1 MSGSIP
7 GSGRFPGEGTGY
19 PLQYSWACLVA
30 QLVNNPP
37 ANQETWVRSLGWEDP
52 PEKGKATHASILAWR
67 IPWDHKEANTTES
80 LSLSLL
86 IVSILLVKK
95 LNTIFSYKKNP
106 HHMIASLYLFTIC
119 VLSLCWC
126 YVCCTYS
133 YFSSLIKDL
142 ISWPPIFISYSMN
155 FVQQ

>member
-1 MSGSIP
+1 MGFPCGSAGKESACNAEHLGSVP
-7 GSGRFPGEGTGY
+7 GLGRT
-19 PLQYSWACLVA
+19 
-30 QLVNNPP
+30 
-37 ANQETWVRSLGWEDP
+37 RK
-52 PEKGKATHASILAWR
+52 KGKATHSSILAWR

-126 YVCCTYS
+126 YVCYTYS

-142 ISWPPIFISYSMN
+142 ISWPPIFISYSMLSDSC
-155 FVQQ
+155 